1 MNRKYSKEQYLNLVE
16 KMKKRIP
23 NLTLSTDIIV
33 GFPGETDEEFEDTLD
48 VVRKVN
54 FEQVYMFIYSRR
66 VGTPGDKMENQ
77 IPEEIKHKRFDR
89 LKALYEEQI
98 EENNKAYIGTV
109 HNLLVEGYSKTN
121 SNFLTGRTDSN
132 KVIIFEG
139 NASLIGKVVPVK
151 IVSEHLWYLKGE
163 VL

>member
-1 MNRKYSKEQYLNLVE
+1 
-16 KMKKRIP
+16 
-23 NLTLSTDIIV
+23 
-33 GFPGETDEEFEDTLD
+33 
-48 VVRKVN
+48 
-54 FEQVYMFIYSRR
+54 
-66 VGTPGDKMENQ
+66 MENQ

>member
-1 MNRKYSKEQYLNLVE
+1 MKSKIQ
-16 KMKKRIP
+16 

-48 VVRKVN
+48 VVEKVK
-54 FEQVYMFIYSRR
+54 FEQVYMFIYARR

-89 LKALYEEQI
+89 LKALVESQI
-98 EENNKAYIGTV
+98 AENNQKYVGTIQKV
-109 HNLLVEGYSKTN
+109 LVEGESKN
-121 SNFLTGRTDSN
+121 NKELLTGRTDSN

-139 NASLIGKVVPVK
+139 NKELIGKMIELE
-151 IVSEHLWYLKGE
+151 IVSEHMWYLKGNI
-163 VL
+163 VLHK